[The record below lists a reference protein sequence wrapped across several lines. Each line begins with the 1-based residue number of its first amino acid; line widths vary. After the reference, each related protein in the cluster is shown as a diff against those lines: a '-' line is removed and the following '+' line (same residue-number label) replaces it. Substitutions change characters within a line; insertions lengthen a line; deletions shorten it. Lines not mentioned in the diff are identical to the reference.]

1 MNIKCGGDIVSTKI
15 CSKCKTENNENHNYC
30 FACGYPL
37 NESIKEKEIIRLL
50 GISFGL
56 EVYNML
62 DKLVNVY
69 ESILYER
76 PNYADVRYRCAL
88 AYEIKGDYQKAIY
101 HLTEALKIN
110 PDYIQARSKLADI
123 YVILGNYQEALIE
136 YKNLLNT
143 KIKYT
148 FADVHNNIGVIYEKQ
163 GDIKQA
169 KAYYQKAISL
179 NPKFAKPYYN
189 LGNIYYEKGDY
200 EQAIAYYKKA
210 LSLKLEIPEV
220 YNNLA
225 LAYYKLDNLIET
237 ENNFLNA
244 IKLDPFFF
252 DAYYNIILFYIQNN
266 NFHNAR
272 KYLDILKQR
281 YPKNFEID
289 YLEKNLDKKMKESI
303 KNETIEE
310 KGKKI

>member
-1 MNIKCGGDIVSTKI
+1 MGVNKVKSRVCNE
-15 CSKCKTENNENHNYC
+15 CKTENNEDYNYC
-30 FACGYPL
+30 YACGYPL
-37 NESIKEKEIIRLL
+37 NEAIKEKEIIRLL

-56 EVYNML
+56 EIYNML

-76 PNYADVRYRCAL
+76 PYYADVRYKCAL
-88 AYEIKGDYQKAIY
+88 AYEVKGDYEKAIY
-101 HLTEALKIN
+101 HLKEALKIN
-110 PDYIQARSKLADI
+110 ADYIQARSKLADI

-136 YKNLLNT
+136 YKNLLNN

-163 GDIKQA
+163 GNIKQA
-169 KAYYQKAISL
+169 KAYYLKAISL

-200 EQAIAYYKKA
+200 EQAIAYYKRA
-210 LSLKLEIPEV
+210 LDLKLEIPEV

-225 LAYYKLDNLIET
+225 LAYYKLNNIKET

-252 DAYYNIILFYIQNN
+252 DAYYNIVLFYIQHND
-266 NFHNAR
+266 FHNAK

-281 YPKNFEID
+281 YPKTFEID
-289 YLEKNLDKKMKESI
+289 YLEKNLEKKMKENL
-303 KNETIEE
+303 KNEALEE